1 MTPYFA
7 SVRFTRANGPEY
19 YPALISFTAKDF
31 RDAGDTLFGFIAGFE
46 LSRLG
51 TIAVEEISVNRPRGI
66 QPPVVVGQP
75 LNDPGLEQFLFGG
88 K

>member
-7 SVRFTRANGPEY
+7 FVRFTRANGPEY

-51 TIAVEEISVNRPRGI
+51 AIAVEEISVNRPRGV
-66 QPPVVVGQP
+66 QPSITIGQP